1 MLKNYLGEKMKTES
15 NNIFFIIN
23 STELNREVA
32 WEWKDQK
39 KQFFQTW
46 VPTEDDIVLI
56 DELTPDERDIIKA
69 EIMHEIE
76 PELREERLRRNKQ
89 AKERRK
95 ANVSK

>member
-1 MLKNYLGEKMKTES
+1 MKTES

-39 KQFFQTW
+39 KQFFKTW

-56 DELTPDERDIIKA
+56 DELTPDEREIIKA

-89 AKERRK
+89 ARERRK
-95 ANVSK
+95 ANV

>member
-1 MLKNYLGEKMKTES
+1 MKTERNS
-15 NNIFFIIN
+15 IFFIIN

-56 DELTPDERDIIKA
+56 DELTPDEREIIKA

-95 ANVSK
+95 ANERG

>member
-1 MLKNYLGEKMKTES
+1 MKTES
-15 NNIFFIIN
+15 NNIYFIIN

-46 VPTEDDIVLI
+46 VPTEADIVLI
-56 DELTPDERDIIKA
+56 DELTPDEREIIKA

-89 AKERRK
+89 AKQRRK

>member
-1 MLKNYLGEKMKTES
+1 MKSES

-46 VPTEDDIVLI
+46 VPTEADIVLI
-56 DELTPDERDIIKA
+56 DELTPDEREIIKA

-89 AKERRK
+89 AKQRRK

>member
-1 MLKNYLGEKMKTES
+1 MKTES
-15 NNIFFIIN
+15 NRIFFIIN

-46 VPTEDDIVLI
+46 VPTEANIVLI
-56 DELTPDERDIIKA
+56 DELTPDEREIIKA

-89 AKERRK
+89 AKQRRK

>member
-1 MLKNYLGEKMKTES
+1 MKTKS
-15 NNIFFIIN
+15 NNIYFNIN

-32 WEWKDQK
+32 WECQDQK

-56 DELTPDERDIIKA
+56 DELTPDEREIIKA
-69 EIMHEIE
+69 EIMHEIA
-76 PELREERLRRNKQ
+76 PELREERLRRNTQ
-89 AKERRK
+89 AKQRRK

>member
-1 MLKNYLGEKMKTES
+1 MKTERNS
-15 NNIFFIIN
+15 IFFIIN

-46 VPTEDDIVLI
+46 VPTEADIVLI
-56 DELTPDERDIIKA
+56 DELTPDEREIIKA

-89 AKERRK
+89 AKERRNK
-95 ANVSK
+95 CS

>member
-1 MLKNYLGEKMKTES
+1 MKTES

-46 VPTEDDIVLI
+46 VPTEADIVLI
-56 DELTPDERDIIKA
+56 DELTPDEREIIKA

-95 ANVSK
+95 ANERG

>member
-1 MLKNYLGEKMKTES
+1 MKTES
-15 NNIFFIIN
+15 NSIYFIIN
-23 STELNREVA
+23 SEELKREVA
-32 WEWKDQK
+32 WEWRDQK

-46 VPTEDDIVLI
+46 VPTEADIVLI
-56 DELTPDERDIIKA
+56 DELTPDEREIIKA

-89 AKERRK
+89 AKQRRK

>member
-1 MLKNYLGEKMKTES
+1 MKTQK
-15 NNIFFIIN
+15 NNIFFIID
-23 STELNREVA
+23 SSELNREVA

-39 KQFFQTW
+39 KQFFKTW

-56 DELTPDERDIIKA
+56 DELTPDEREIIKA

-89 AKERRK
+89 ARERRK
-95 ANVSK
+95 ANV

>member
-1 MLKNYLGEKMKTES
+1 MKTES
-15 NNIFFIIN
+15 NSIYFIIN

-32 WEWKDQK
+32 WEWQDQK

-46 VPTEDDIVLI
+46 VPTEDEIVLI
-56 DELTPDERDIIKA
+56 DELTPDEREIIKA

-89 AKERRK
+89 AKQRRK

>member
-1 MLKNYLGEKMKTES
+1 MKTES
-15 NNIFFIIN
+15 NNIYFIIN
-23 STELNREVA
+23 SEALKREVA

-56 DELTPDERDIIKA
+56 DELTPDEREIIKA

-89 AKERRK
+89 AKQRRK

>member
-1 MLKNYLGEKMKTES
+1 MKTKS
-15 NNIFFIIN
+15 NSIYFIIN

-32 WEWKDQK
+32 WEWQDQK

-56 DELTPDERDIIKA
+56 DELTPDEREIIKA

-95 ANVSK
+95 ANG